1 MDSGA
6 EAVSFSMVD
15 IASILGEASIASQP
29 LALSK
34 QIQLVREIPES
45 RIVVDGD
52 APPLRRLFL
61 ILIDNAVKYTPT
73 GGSVVISLNTNGNAA
88 VAKVQDTGIG
98 MSQEDLP
105 VIFERFYRA
114 DKARSRESGAGL
126 GLSIARWIAKA
137 HRAEI
142 LVESV
147 VGQGSTFEV
156 RIPLHQEIR
165 GSVLSHE

>member
-1 MDSGA
+1 MTTETG
-6 EAVSFSMVD
+6 EFVL
-15 IASILGEASIASQP
+15 SISDNGI
-29 LALSK
+29 
-34 QIQLVREIPES
+34 LVN
-45 RIVVDGD
+45 GD
-52 APPLRRLFL
+52 AHALRRLFL

-73 GGSVVISLNTNGNAA
+73 GGRVFIGLNTNGKDA
-88 VAKVQDTGIG
+88 VATVQDTGIG
-98 MSQEDLP
+98 ISQEDLP

-126 GLSIARWIAKA
+126 GLSIARWFAEA

-156 RIPLHQEIR
+156 CIPLHQEIR
-165 GSVLSHE
+165 GSVLAQP